1 VGIWFGIYIVYWNM
15 YCLLE
20 YVLFIGICIVY
31 WNMYCLL
38 EYVLFIGICIVYW
51 NMYVYWNIHCLL
63 EYVLFIGIY
72 VVYSRNINKL
82 IGTLCLNATR
92 GLGLWV
98 QGLKFRV

>member
-1 VGIWFGIYIVYWNM
+1 LNQLRSVDLAGGYLVWNVN
-15 YCLLE
+15 CLLE
-20 YVLFIGICIVY
+20 YVLFIGICI
-31 WNMYCLL
+31 
-38 EYVLFIGICIVYW
+38 
-51 NMYVYWNIHCLL
+51 VYWNIHCLL